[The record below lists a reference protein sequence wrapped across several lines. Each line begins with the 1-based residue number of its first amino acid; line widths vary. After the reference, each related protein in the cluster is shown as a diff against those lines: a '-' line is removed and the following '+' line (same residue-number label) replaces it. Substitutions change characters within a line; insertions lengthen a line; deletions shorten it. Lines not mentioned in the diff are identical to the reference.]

1 MARQRKAA
9 KSSAPAKRKDGGPP
23 TPYKRPP
30 EVLQPIIDTFDEKS
44 VYIMH
49 IDNKPTSFKRKIF
62 IVPVLMNL
70 AIVALFIWRVYYIAP
85 YYSSLVMSAMGYW
98 NETTMFVDEMTWEEI
113 LPEVGWR
120 TATFMLDTLLTVFLW
135 PWPVEFCFGRQHGNP
150 VAWRRAVGF
159 RDREVVVR
167 RSRKW
172 SASIGDVVND
182 GEDGTNA
189 ARSFFL
195 ARVSIATSPMVLGD
209 KTGYVLMDG
218 DWDLDWGAMVDATKM
233 VDDKMAAIEAFTL
246 VILVHQDDWG
256 WLVVDL
262 KGEALAQEDGRRRQV
277 YAFRDA
283 LANLGKED
291 LFYRWIEIVQFESS
305 QPGGFS
311 LERQEKTAQQIRE
324 LFSKEG
330 IDFDEFW
337 KDSVGTDSAMGI

>member
-1 MARQRKAA
+1 
-9 KSSAPAKRKDGGPP
+9 
-23 TPYKRPP
+23 
-30 EVLQPIIDTFDEKS
+30 
-44 VYIMH
+44 
-49 IDNKPTSFKRKIF
+49 
-62 IVPVLMNL
+62 
-70 AIVALFIWRVYYIAP
+70 
-85 YYSSLVMSAMGYW
+85 
-98 NETTMFVDEMTWEEI
+98 
-113 LPEVGWR
+113 
-120 TATFMLDTLLTVFLW
+120 
-135 PWPVEFCFGRQHGNP
+135 
-150 VAWRRAVGF
+150 
-159 RDREVVVR
+159 
-167 RSRKW
+167 
-172 SASIGDVVND
+172 
-182 GEDGTNA
+182 
-189 ARSFFL
+189 
-195 ARVSIATSPMVLGD
+195 
-209 KTGYVLMDG
+209 MDG

-233 VDDKMAAIEAFTL
+233 VDDKMAAIEAFTV

-283 LANLGKED
+283 LTNLGKED